1 VKPAPPRRKESKMQ
15 GAGRSAVVMALLALA
30 VTSAACV
37 PTRTTGG
44 GGPGP
49 VGGGALAPAEV
60 SQYKGEKLG
69 AISDFRE
76 NSING
81 PQHVDRTSY
90 RLQVDGKVAS
100 PATYRYGDVLTKE
113 TTYTNVVTHNC
124 VEGWSVKVLWEG
136 VLLSDLI
143 DRAKPAAGAVTV
155 VFHAADGYSTSLPL
169 DYIRSNRILLA
180 YKMNGV
186 EIPEERGFPFMV
198 VAQDRWGY
206 KWCKWVTRIELSGDP
221 KYKGYW
227 EQRGYSPRGLQQ
239 NDPFAP

>member
-1 VKPAPPRRKESKMQ
+1 MMN
-15 GAGRSAVVMALLALA
+15 GACRTAILIAVMALA
-30 VTSAACV
+30 VASASCA
-37 PTRTTGG
+37 PARNTGG
-44 GGPGP
+44 GAVAPGP

-60 SQYKGEKLG
+60 TQYKGEKLG

-81 PQHVDRTSY
+81 PQSVDRTAY

-100 PATYRYGDVLTKE
+100 PATYRYEDVVTKE
-113 TTYTNVVTHNC
+113 TTYTKVVTLSC

-136 VLLSDLI
+136 VLLTDLI
-143 DRAKPAAGAVTV
+143 DRAKPAASAVTV
-155 VFHAADGYSTSLPL
+155 VFHAADGYTTSLPL
-169 DYIRSNRILLA
+169 DYIRANKILFA

-186 EIPEERGFPFMV
+186 EIPKERGFPFMV

-206 KWCKWVTRIELSGDP
+206 KWCKWVTRIELSDDP
-221 KYKGYW
+221 KYLGYW
-227 EQRGYSPRGLQQ
+227 ERRGYSQRGLQK